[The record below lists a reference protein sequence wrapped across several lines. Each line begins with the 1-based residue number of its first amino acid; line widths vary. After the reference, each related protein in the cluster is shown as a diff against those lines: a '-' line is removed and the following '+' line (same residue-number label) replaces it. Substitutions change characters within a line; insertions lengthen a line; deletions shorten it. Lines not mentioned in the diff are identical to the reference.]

1 MLEVKTPLGT
11 LRASESDY
19 YDHPGIWIELKRLGE
34 HDFNPLVLVE
44 YTDDDD
50 GTMKA
55 ETIITRVWR
64 NPEEDEFSTAI
75 EHENTTLPEKIDG
88 KEDITGF
95 RTNNYRRRRW
105 KRSVRRSKYM
115 ETVKILFWRIHVHM
129 ITDLWSAFS
138 RA

>member
-1 MLEVKTPLGT
+1 MLIVDTPLGT

-19 YDHPGIWIELKRLGE
+19 YDHPGIWIEFQRLGE

-64 NPEEDEFSTAI
+64 DPEDDEFSTAI
-75 EHENTTLPEKIDG
+75 EHENTTLAEKIDG
-88 KEDITGF
+88 KG
-95 RTNNYRRRRW
+95 
-105 KRSVRRSKYM
+105 
-115 ETVKILFWRIHVHM
+115 
-129 ITDLWSAFS
+129 
-138 RA
+138 